1 MMSQASEY
9 QVRSSTYN
17 FMTFLFQK
25 GFQTPIQLSKKDED
39 GNLFD
44 ADYSKAAYAY
54 WFGFFVYLKI
64 SAAPNE
70 KLITTKA
77 KEFQVS
83 YNIKSDHKEPTNNAN
98 LYRFLIRRKPSANS
112 RPYFLLLL
120 LLLTNQ

>member
-44 ADYSKAAYAY
+44 ADYSKAALCILI
-54 WFGFFVYLKI
+54 WFLCLPQNFGG
-64 SAAPNE
+64 A
-70 KLITTKA
+70 
-77 KEFQVS
+77 
-83 YNIKSDHKEPTNNAN
+83 
-98 LYRFLIRRKPSANS
+98 
-112 RPYFLLLL
+112 
-120 LLLTNQ
+120 